1 MSETSNEFGRSCV
14 VVPVTF
20 PVLVKPV
27 AKGRPRFGKGSV
39 FTPEKTRK
47 YEQIVR
53 NEAEKA
59 MAGRPPFDGPVGVR
73 CQFCFR
79 IPKKSAE
86 NEGEWRVE
94 RPDLDNLLK
103 AVTDAMNGI
112 VYNDDSQIVM
122 TLTTKKQTDCDS
134 VFIEVKPLEGGK
146 KHGQKNNELERENKK
161 SRIQKSF

>member
-1 MSETSNEFGRSCV
+1 MDKTNSDFGKACV

-20 PVLVKPV
+20 PVLVRPI

-39 FTPEKTRK
+39 FTPERTRK

-53 NEAEKA
+53 NEAERA
-59 MAGRPPFDGPVGVR
+59 MAGREPFDGPVGVR
-73 CQFCFR
+73 CQFCFKT
-79 IPKKSAE
+79 PKKNAE
-86 NEGEWRVE
+86 KEGEWRVG

-122 TLTTKKQTDCDS
+122 TLATKKQTDCDS
-134 VFIEVKPLEGGK
+134 VFIEVKPLEGRMK
-146 KHGQKNNELERENKK
+146 NGQKNNELERKNKK
-161 SRIQKSF
+161 SRA